1 MNHDWS
7 CRHCEHWRLGPLGP
21 PASYFSL
28 APTCALGFKPSLVR
42 SIKSCAHYSR
52 EPGADDELD
61 TLPDDLLAGFHAD
74 MRAITDRLTHWLAQ
88 ASRDSNSNP

>member
-28 APTCALGFKPSLVR
+28 APTCALGFKPFLVR

-52 EPGADDELD
+52 EPGADDEMESPPKATGVSVSLS
-61 TLPDDLLAGFHAD
+61 LK
-74 MRAITDRLTHWLAQ
+74 
-88 ASRDSNSNP
+88 

>member
-52 EPGADDELD
+52 EPGADDEMD
-61 TLPDDLLAGFHAD
+61 TLPEATSAPVRPLPPRGATHA
-74 MRAITDRLTHWLAQ
+74 
-88 ASRDSNSNP
+88 